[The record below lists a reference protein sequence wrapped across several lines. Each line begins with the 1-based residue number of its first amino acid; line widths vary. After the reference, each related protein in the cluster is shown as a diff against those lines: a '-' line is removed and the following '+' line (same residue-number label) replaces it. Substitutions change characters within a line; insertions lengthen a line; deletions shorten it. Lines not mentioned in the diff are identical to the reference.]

1 MIPSRLHLG
10 CGEEARVSD
19 TDVVLIELH
28 GLGGDSWAADNAA
41 GARVRVAPLSGP
53 TARDLIRHGVPTL
66 ADEACTGTG
75 AGIRVPVRR
84 PSGSRVLD
92 PSTKSWNRGTSRSK
106 GGGPWRTPRE
116 RELPPPRSR
125 LRPSS

>member
-84 PSGSRVLD
+84 PSGSRIFDLG
-92 PSTKSWNRGTSRSK
+92 TKSRNLGD
-106 GGGPWRTPRE
+106 
-116 RELPPPRSR
+116 LPRSGG
-125 LRPSS
+125 LRQR